1 MPRNIAANELNIV
14 PETRLLVLL
23 EVEGVAERLRRD
35 RALDALAMLVIL
47 LVEVRLPPAVACWV
61 RPVLLPERGRET
73 TLLPHSNA
81 FIVAEIS
88 FFNFATYNKI

>member
-1 MPRNIAANELNIV
+1 MQYLYNIPVGEEDWSALPRNIAASELNIV

-47 LVEVRLPPAVACWV
+47 LVEVRLPPAVV
-61 RPVLLPERGRET
+61 PV
-73 TLLPHSNA
+73 
-81 FIVAEIS
+81 VV
-88 FFNFATYNKI
+88 